1 MNGSQVKWIVIH
13 MYLYSNAN
21 NEGDGDILSSG
32 ITTASEQVESS
43 LEMKVMIKNYVY
55 AKDLLEE
62 NLFLISS
69 NEWAKDIMIHSGLN
83 IFNWPIFESLYI
95 VINIEQCIPWNVCT
109 THALCL
115 SRTQNDLSTLIWPC
129 QLHSYTYVGNITI

>member
-1 MNGSQVKWIVIH
+1 

-69 NEWAKDIMIHSGLN
+69 NE
-83 IFNWPIFESLYI
+83 
-95 VINIEQCIPWNVCT
+95 
-109 THALCL
+109 
-115 SRTQNDLSTLIWPC
+115 
-129 QLHSYTYVGNITI
+129 